1 MVEFLAETFL
11 PVTLMVILIIIG
23 VAWLIR
29 LGLFFYFRFN
39 QRNEPNPHE
48 NKETMGLPKGAIR
61 TFFALSFT
69 ALSTLVLLNSNELV
83 DTADKKWILLELGAI
98 ITFYF
103 GSKSLEAYQESKA
116 KLQAIEKAK
125 TPDEAVKAYERTV
138 ELQPDWV
145 EAYVNL
151 GGSYIELR
159 CYEEAVKASK
169 RAIEIKY

>member
-69 ALSTLVLLNSNELV
+69 ALATLVLLDSSGLV
-83 DTADKKWILLELGAI
+83 STVDKKWILLELGAI

-103 GSKSLEAYQESKA
+103 GSKSLEAYEQSKA
-116 KLQAIEKAK
+116 KLQTIGKAQ
-125 TPDEAVKAYERTV
+125 TTEEAVKAYR
-138 ELQPDWV
+138 EL
-145 EAYVNL
+145 
-151 GGSYIELR
+151 
-159 CYEEAVKASK
+159 EEKVVTKK
-169 RAIEIKY
+169 K

>member
-11 PVTLMVILIIIG
+11 PTTLMVILIIIG
-23 VAWLIR
+23 VSWLTR
-29 LGLFFYFRFN
+29 LGLFFYFRVKK
-39 QRNEPNPHE
+39 RNEPNPHE

-69 ALSTLVLLNSNELV
+69 ALATLVLLDSNDLV
-83 DTADKKWILLELGAI
+83 DAVDKKWILLELGAI

-125 TPDEAVKAYERTV
+125 TTEEAVKAY
-138 ELQPDWV
+138 QD
-145 EAYVNL
+145 
-151 GGSYIELR
+151 IE
-159 CYEEAVKASK
+159 EKIVDKK
-169 RAIEIKY
+169 K